1 MTVAPT
7 PLHERRAPHGYAL
20 LLAAAFVLVAVVVA
34 VLIRYDVFQ
43 GSSGSTGVQGSG
55 IAATQTR
62 NLAAFSGVELAGA
75 NNVTVRVGGQRSV
88 VVHADDNLLGH
99 VTTRVDAGSLVI
111 GNTSGSLAARSP
123 LRVEVNMPSLEAL
136 KLSGSGVVS
145 VTGIKAK
152 GLTVILSGGGV
163 LRASGSATR
172 VDVTLGGSGDAQL
185 KGLVARDVHAVVS
198 GSGRI
203 LVTATESLDASVPGA
218 GAIVYS
224 GNPAQ
229 VTTNI
234 TGSGAVVRG

>member
-152 GLTVILSGGGV
+152 GLTVILSGAGV

>member
-111 GNTSGSLAARSP
+111 GNTSGSFAARSP

>member
-7 PLHERRAPHGYAL
+7 PLHERRAPRGYLL
-20 LLAAAFVLVAVVVA
+20 LLAAAFVLVAVVV
-34 VLIRYDVFQ
+34 VLLVRYDVFQ

-75 NNVTVRVGGQRSV
+75 NNVTVRVGGKRSV

-99 VTTRVDAGSLVI
+99 VTTRVSAGSLVI
-111 GNTSGSLAARSP
+111 GNTSGSFTARSP
-123 LRVEVNMPSLEAL
+123 LRVEVTMPSLEAL
-136 KLSGSGVVS
+136 KLTGSGVVS